1 MLCLCTGI
9 KKNRRRKQNG
19 RHCSY
24 RVDFI
29 KEKPEKIELRSS
41 FYVYGRILYNKNDI
55 IPLVFATPLVFAEW
69 QKMKKK
75 SLHTSIKCRR
85 FMKAKQKATVNRVKT
100 CFLLYLMRL
109 DVYGTH
115 LNAKEMGLLYTNRC
129 HLVFVYGCCLVLW
142 WHKISINE
150 WIH

>member
-55 IPLVFATPLVFAEW
+55 IPLVFATPLVFTEW

-75 SLHTSIKCRR
+75 KKFTYKHQMQAFYERKTKSDRKSRQDLFSFILDAPRCLWYAFKCKGNGPFVHKSMSSR
-85 FMKAKQKATVNRVKT
+85 FCLR
-100 CFLLYLMRL
+100 LLFSTLM
-109 DVYGTH
+109 T
-115 LNAKEMGLLYTNRC
+115 
-129 HLVFVYGCCLVLW
+129 
-142 WHKISINE
+142 
-150 WIH
+150 